1 MSDELSRAE
10 SASLAWSQRMVES
23 ADRQEEARFQEI
35 AEEGAA
41 ASPEVH
47 TSALTSSDISS
58 GKAYDL
64 DTIPQSL
71 LIGRSPGEMQS
82 LLDSWNDMAEEGL
95 PLAERDKVQLAAGR
109 FLKSP
114 EQREKARKGIEEG
127 TTPKEVARRHGA
139 ALMWLD
145 LYEEDHKVR
154 SLALLLNRN
163 VGDFRD
169 RVLAE
174 AEGAEDS
181 RKEVIKKA
189 LAMEKRL
196 SVNGRLPAEALA
208 RLSQEQEDFEN
219 IDSEALAVQNV
230 QNHKVGPMR
239 DRVVSLT
246 SDPKTG
252 RPLIDVNKSLSELG
266 SSYEL
271 KELSERGFKS
281 LSEIPAAERRAVR
294 ETAFKRARRD
304 IENSFKAAYGYVGMI
319 EEAGSIEDRRRQA
332 EEGNFLWNMGTA
344 WASDKRVSDIYHPR
358 LSELGDNEVYG
369 WNFLR
374 MLSTLDTVAPYVK
387 VFREHVL
394 GDEATKLEGTLASS
408 MVTAPVVP
416 ATMEEELMSLYHERY
431 SFHDEMRQW
440 AGMTAEIMAKG
451 MGEDDEG
458 AADIREKVDDSAF
471 AYWVTMLPYAVDP
484 INWLALG
491 APTALVRG
499 GRRAQKS
506 YIVARSNK
514 FMDQLDA
521 ARGSTDDL
529 EEYLAIVSKSPDQGF
544 VELHNAYVL
553 NKVLEAGGIGGKSVN
568 PRDITRLAK
577 KLETNEAAS
586 LKAREHFLENNP
598 YVDADSISSLREVA
612 DQPATR
618 VLLNTEVD
626 QAARSL
632 KELNMAVEDLGRV
645 IKANKPSKQTELLM
659 RRLVAQQEKA
669 AKLGKEILESTKNT
683 PDAQHF
689 LRLKTALA
697 NAEVK
702 GAKPFIY
709 DAVEVAALGKKTKVQ
724 LIDHLRGGAGRLGE
738 NEWALLVSQSGKSA
752 SKMTKTDILLGLGK
766 LRSGSG
772 QRKLFWKGIAKGIAK
787 DAGYRNTAA
796 ALKGLTKSLGD
807 DSKTLLSSW
816 RKLNVAIGKAVKLE
830 EGAPDIALYKLA
842 KAKVAAAER
851 NLAGTVPKQ
860 KISEKA
866 FRQAWLKRAVVYAE
880 EFKKKAPLGHGKA
893 LKEEMKKLRAL
904 ATAEAKLGY
913 SIRAKGWKKHS
924 QDFVERNRA
933 GLDEI
938 KVRDTGL
945 QWLTWKRGFQDAEV
959 AEGAFMSLGKA
970 ADDAAV
976 TKQADEL
983 VVATDDA
990 LAAASD
996 TPVTGISP
1004 AVVEETLRGMTTA
1017 RQACAWLMTSAK
1029 TPAFREIAK
1038 RILPY
1043 IDPQVSLHVADVGG
1057 KVPRALGPGARG
1069 LWTKTSDPQGKKVLS
1084 EAIWIKSTA
1093 FGERSGMSESVVL
1106 HELLHAATM
1115 SRVKAGKNAK
1125 IGTPLYA
1132 ARQDLRKVFIQVR
1145 NAQRE
1150 ARAGALGPEVRRLFE
1165 EFNRVGGPLWSEGEL
1180 IAYAFTDSKFQ
1191 TLLKALKTEAG
1202 QSYWSKFVGT
1212 VKRLFGLEGVD
1223 GTALEAVLRTTDQL
1237 LETPLPATAAAAA
1250 KGTAV
1255 TASRQAMTATGVEY
1269 SIKIDGK
1276 KLAANLKGRFGES
1289 VYNEAIDILKQSKVR
1304 QADDLVKLLKEGKV
1318 VSLRAV
1324 DYELMQGMEAAF
1336 LSAAKTARPREKEW
1350 RMALLILQDS
1360 WEIGPLAK
1368 GSIGK
1373 VFNLSRKL
1381 AKGSRAWLSPQFAQ
1395 QTSLGS
1401 TGEKFNRILR
1411 AGENLAERY
1420 ADEISE
1426 VWKKAMKDGKDPA
1439 TEVLAWSDSA
1449 KAIRITNGVT
1459 FLNSTK
1465 GLSPYARAHRY
1476 IKANVGK
1483 GVSPQAFK
1491 ALNESLDVASL
1502 AQHSEIS
1509 ASLLALSRIFI
1520 KGGGINQRQAASL
1533 YKRALNN
1540 MGNESTLEGF
1550 LKAQYRS
1557 TQDLIKSKGEV
1568 VAFSDIK
1575 ARAFALDAI
1584 AHGAMEFDLLAIAN
1598 REMMGVIDQ
1607 KTFRD
1612 VGKLFTGGN
1621 PETKKGSA
1629 DILAA
1634 LDALAELGRPAFR
1647 EFDTG
1652 QMFTRKGVQKNTQS
1666 LIKVSAPKK
1675 NPELEPVFLPHML
1688 MKKLDSQMGGK
1699 IKQIQRHHIEAGL
1712 TGGEYLST
1720 GIRKFSN
1727 VWKQAVTSGLILP
1740 NPKYHTW
1747 NRIGDWS
1754 QMMYVFGIKRATRAT
1769 AQNIWTDIPWVGRT
1783 IQDNLVS
1790 QARKFRGGPVL
1801 AHPTQVM
1808 DSPALDLLW
1817 RGDEGFVRLGDRV
1830 ETLSSLRRQAVEDGI
1845 LDTHLNQELADIFKA
1860 HRPDEIPFLKG
1871 VLGPLHPNSSWND
1884 NIQRFA
1890 VSTQQRQRLGT
1901 WYMLQRQGMGRKE
1914 ATKNTLDALFDWKH
1928 GTPETAVASWLA
1940 HVPFARFFHL
1950 AMRHTTMGF
1959 LEPLT
1964 EPLPQFFA
1972 KSLRGDSK
1980 LTRLTNLERTRAG
1993 LSEQMFGDETE
2004 YNLFGLMPEWRMP
2017 GSPASSRRL
2026 PPHIREWVRKNKGV
2040 DHTHEMGVMSPFTPL
2055 DIVGMAMAPI
2065 MMTMAALFRM
2075 VGEDKAADNLME
2087 KSVREMIDVL
2097 YPAQRESLEV
2107 VLGAWGILPESGYR
2121 NETGMVRISGG
2132 EKMIWE
2138 MGGMAEPLLSMLGQE
2153 FVYDRDDG
2161 QWYAPAGFAAAM
2173 RVVPALGTSFPTFL
2187 NHAWFKNPYIAE
2199 STGAAVANWFTNM
2212 TGLMKT
2218 YTFDPTTVLKRRLRE
2233 INGRIDER
2241 EKREYFKSHEREK

>member
-1 MSDELSRAE
+1 M
-10 SASLAWSQRMVES
+10 
-23 ADRQEEARFQEI
+23 
-35 AEEGAA
+35 AEETTYAQELASDFIRLNEAKEAERIQGMMERGAS

-127 TTPKEVARRHGA
+127 TTPKEVARRHEA
-139 ALMWLD
+139 ALTWLD

-154 SLALLLNRN
+154 SLALLLNRD

-174 AEGAEDS
+174 AEGADDS

-189 LAMEKRL
+189 FAMEKLL
-196 SVNGRLPAEALA
+196 SVNGKLPAEALA
-208 RLSQEQEDFEN
+208 VLSQEQEDFQN
-219 IDSEALAVQNV
+219 IDAAALAVQNL
-230 QNHKVGPMR
+230 QSHKVGPMR

-252 RPLIDVNKSLSELG
+252 LPLIDVNKSLSELG

-319 EEAGSIEDRRRQA
+319 EEAGSVEDRRRQA
-332 EEGNFLWNMGTA
+332 EEGNFLWNMATA

-369 WNFLR
+369 WNILR
-374 MLSTLDTVAPYVK
+374 MLSTFDMASPYAK
-387 VFREHVL
+387 VFREHLL
-394 GDEATKLEGTLASS
+394 GDESTKLEGTLASA
-408 MVTAPVVP
+408 MATAPVVP
-416 ATMEEELMSLYHERY
+416 ETMEEELMSLYHERY
-431 SFHDEMRQW
+431 SFHDELRQW

-451 MGEDDEG
+451 MGEDEEG
-458 AADIREKVDDSAF
+458 AAEIREKVDDSAF
-471 AYWVTMLPYAVDP
+471 VYWATMLPYALDP
-484 INWLALG
+484 LNWLALG
-491 APTALVRG
+491 APTAAVRG
-499 GRRAQKS
+499 GRGARKS
-506 YIVARSNK
+506 YIAARSNK
-514 FMDQLDA
+514 FLDQIDA
-521 ARGSTDDL
+521 ARGSTNDL
-529 EEYLAIVSKSPDQGF
+529 EEYLATVAKSPDQGF
-544 VELHNAYVL
+544 VEPHNAYVL
-553 NKVLEAGGIGGKSVN
+553 NKVLEDGGVGSGAVS
-568 PRDITRLAK
+568 PRRVTKLAQN
-577 KLETNEAAS
+577 LEVNEAAA

-598 YVDADSISSLREVA
+598 YVDADSISGLREVA

-618 VLLNTEVD
+618 ALLNTEVN
-626 QAARSL
+626 QASRSL
-632 KELNMAVEDLGRV
+632 KELDMAIDGLGRV
-645 IKANKPSKQTELLM
+645 IKANKPSKQTDLLL

-669 AKLGKEILESTKNT
+669 TKLGKEILESTKST

-697 NAEVK
+697 NAEIK
-702 GAKPFIY
+702 GAKTFIY
-709 DAVEVAALGKKTKVQ
+709 DALEVAVLGKKTKAQ
-724 LIDHLRGGAGRLGE
+724 LIDHLKGGAGRLGE

-752 SKMTKTDILLGLGK
+752 SKMTKKDILQGLGR
-766 LRSGSG
+766 LRSTSG

-787 DAGYRNTAA
+787 EAGYKSPAA

-807 DSKTLLSSW
+807 GSKTLLSSW
-816 RKLNVAIGKAVKLE
+816 RKLNVAIGKAAKLE

-851 NLAGTVPKQ
+851 NLAGMVPKQ
-860 KISEKA
+860 KVAEQA
-866 FRQAWLKRAVVYAE
+866 FRQAWLKRAAVYAD
-880 EFKKKAPLGHGKA
+880 EFKKKAPQGHGKA
-893 LKEEMKKLRAL
+893 LKNEMKKLREL
-904 ATAEAKLGY
+904 AKTEADLRY
-913 SIRAKGWKKHS
+913 SIAAKSWKKHS
-924 QDFVERNRA
+924 QDFVEKYRA

-938 KVRDTGL
+938 KARDTGL
-945 QWLTWKRGFQDAEV
+945 QWLTWKRGFQDADV

-970 ADDAAV
+970 ADDAVVA
-976 TKQADEL
+976 KQADEL
-983 VVATDDA
+983 VVETDDA
-990 LAAASD
+990 LAVASEM
-996 TPVTGISP
+996 
-1004 AVVEETLRGMTTA
+1004 EEALRGMTTA
-1017 RQACAWLMTSAK
+1017 RQACAWLVASTK

-1043 IDPQVSLHVADVGG
+1043 IDSKVSLHVASVGG
-1057 KVPRALGPGARG
+1057 KATKHLHVNNPGIF
-1069 LWTKTSDPQGKKVLS
+1069 LTTTQGKKTLS
-1084 EAIWIKSTA
+1084 EAIWLKGTS
-1093 FGERSGMSESVVL
+1093 FGLGASGMSERTLL
-1106 HELLHAATM
+1106 HELIHAATM
-1115 SRVKAGKNAK
+1115 SRIRAGKNAK

-1132 ARQDLRKVFIQVR
+1132 ARQELKKVFVQIKK
-1145 NAQRE
+1145 AQEE
-1150 ARAGALGPEVRRLFE
+1150 ARLGVFGPEASRIAEDFRFP
-1165 EFNRVGGPLWSEGEL
+1165 GGPLRSEEEL
-1180 IAYAFTDSKFQ
+1180 IAYGLTDSSFQ
-1191 TLLKALKTEAG
+1191 TLLKAIKTDSG
-1202 QSYWSKFVGT
+1202 QTYWSKFVAS
-1212 VKRLFGLEGVD
+1212 VKSLLGLEGVD
-1223 GTALEAVLRTTDQL
+1223 DTALEAVLRATDQL
-1237 LETPLPATAAAAA
+1237 LEAPLPATAATAA

-1255 TASRQAMTATGVEY
+1255 TASRRAMTAPGTGP

-1289 VYNEAIDILKQSKVR
+1289 VYNEAIDILQKSKVQ
-1304 QADDLVKLLKEGKV
+1304 QAEDLVKLLKEGKV
-1318 VSLRAV
+1318 VSMDLV
-1324 DYELMQGMEAAF
+1324 EYELMQGLEAVF
-1336 LSAAKTARPREKEW
+1336 LSAAKTVRPREKEW

-1373 VFNLSRKL
+1373 VFNLSRTL

-1395 QTSLGS
+1395 QASLGS

-1426 VWKKAMKDGKDPA
+1426 VWKKAMKEGKDPT
-1439 TEVLAWSDSA
+1439 TEVLAWADSTQ
-1449 KAIRITNGVT
+1449 AIEITNGVT
-1459 FLNSTK
+1459 FLNRSK
-1465 GLSPYARAHRY
+1465 GLSPYVRAHRY
-1476 IKANVGK
+1476 IKAQVGK
-1483 GVSPQAFK
+1483 AVSPQTLK
-1491 ALNESLDVASL
+1491 ALNDLSLDATSL
-1502 AQHSEIS
+1502 AQHPEIN
-1509 ASLLALSRIFI
+1509 ASLLALSRIFV
-1520 KGGGINQRQAASL
+1520 KGGGINEKQAARL
-1533 YKRALNN
+1533 YQLALKN
-1540 MGNESTLEGF
+1540 MGEETTFAGF
-1550 LKAQYRS
+1550 LKKQYGS
-1557 TQDLIKSKGEV
+1557 TQGVVDNASDL

-1598 REMMGVIDQ
+1598 REMMGVISQ
-1607 KTFRD
+1607 KAYRD
-1612 VGKLFTGGN
+1612 VDKLFRGGH
-1621 PETKKGSA
+1621 PDTKKGSA
-1629 DILAA
+1629 DILVA

-1699 IKQIQRHHIEAGL
+1699 VKQIQRHHIQPGF

-1720 GIRKFSN
+1720 GIRKFAN
-1727 VWKQAVTSGLILP
+1727 VWKQSVTSGLILP

-1754 QMMYVFGIKRATRAT
+1754 QMMYVFGIKKATQAT
-1769 AQNIWTDIPWVGRT
+1769 AQNIWTDIPWVGRK
-1783 IQDNLVS
+1783 IQDTLVS
-1790 QARKFRGGPVL
+1790 QARKFKGGPVL

-1817 RGDEGFVRLGDRV
+1817 RGEKGFVRLGDRV

-1871 VLGPLHPNSSWND
+1871 ILGPLHPNSSWND

-1890 VSTQQRQRLGT
+1890 ISTQQRQRLGT

-1950 AMRHTTMGF
+1950 AARHTTMGF

-1972 KSLRGDSK
+1972 RSLKGDSK
-1980 LTRLTNLERTRAG
+1980 LTRLANIERIRAG

-2026 PPHIREWVRKNKGV
+2026 PPHIRKWVRENRGV
-2040 DHTHEMGVMSPFTPL
+2040 DHTHEMGVMSPFTGL
-2055 DIVGMAMAPI
+2055 DLLGMAMAPI
-2065 MMTMAALFRM
+2065 MMTTAALFRM
-2075 VGEDKAADNLME
+2075 VGEDRAADDLLSRSAQE
-2087 KSVREMIDVL
+2087 VIDVL
-2097 YPAQRESLEV
+2097 YPAQRESAEV
-2107 VLGAWGILPESGYR
+2107 ILASLGVLPETNYY

-2138 MGGMAEPLLSMLGQE
+2138 MGGMAKPVLAMLGQD
-2153 FVYDRDDG
+2153 FVYNRDDG
-2161 QWYAPAGFAAAM
+2161 QWYAPESFTHIM
-2173 RVVPALGTSFPTFL
+2173 RIVPVLGTSFPTLL
-2187 NHAWFKNPYIAE
+2187 NQTKFKNPYYAE
-2199 STGAAVANWFTNM
+2199 STGAAVKNWFLNM

-2218 YTFDPTTVLKRRLRE
+2218 YTFDPTTVLKKRLRE

-2241 EKREYFKSHEREK
+2241 EEREYFKSHEREK